1 MFHFRDFSK
10 YSLLLALISYNDL
23 SSCKISKCSF
33 EWIQRKWCTSFW
45 ARYGLKMPYFFVNRS
60 LLSIFTI
67 ATFIYLSPPIIMQ
80 NLNNIPKLDSESK
93 TYERFL
99 ARFVIKMFHLGT
111 NKSILIIF
119 TILNFV

>member
-1 MFHFRDFSK
+1 M
-10 YSLLLALISYNDL
+10 L
-23 SSCKISKCSF
+23 
-33 EWIQRKWCTSFW
+33 
-45 ARYGLKMPYFFVNRS
+45 YFFVNRS

-80 NLNNIPKLDSESK
+80 NFNNIPKLDSESK

-111 NKSILIIF
+111 NKSFLIIF
-119 TILNFV
+119 PILNFV